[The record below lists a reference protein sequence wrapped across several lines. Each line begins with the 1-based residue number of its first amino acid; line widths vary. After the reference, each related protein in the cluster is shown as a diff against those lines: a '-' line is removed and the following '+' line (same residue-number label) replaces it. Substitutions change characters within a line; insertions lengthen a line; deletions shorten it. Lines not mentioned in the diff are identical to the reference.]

1 MIELHG
7 SLDLCEWRKDVDGQE
22 IDGSSSGGV
31 RIDESPF
38 GVELEDE
45 EDGVNGNAGDMFLE
59 FNAKLSEGG
68 NIFDRGDLLEANDG
82 GCSLEL
88 GSGSLDESRVEF
100 ALIRGGEAKT
110 LCFGDDLH
118 DGRFEFDVGAF
129 GKKEVSDE
137 VVVGARGG
145 GKIKRRKVLLRPGG
159 EGAESIFETADAHVV
174 IGSFGLKLG
183 CESSSLVGDGDS
195 SSFPFGGNSGSFDL
209 SLGGDGCEL
218 EAITIR

>member
-137 VVVGARGG
+137 VVVGTRGG
-145 GKIKRRKVLLRPGG
+145 GRSREERCSSGLVEHLRDRGC
-159 EGAESIFETADAHVV
+159 ACCYWLFRSQV
-174 IGSFGLKLG
+174 GLREQLSG
-183 CESSSLVGDGDS
+183 WRWRLVQ
-195 SSFPFGGNSGSFDL
+195 FPF
-209 SLGGDGCEL
+209 
-218 EAITIR
+218 RWQQW